1 MSVRYKKF
9 CYGWVAK
16 NNGITSELDEMPS
29 LGNLFLFLKVL
40 CPSMAYY
47 VFTDHDGIRFVG
59 VSVDVAGRLCIV
71 VEVKISE

>member
-1 MSVRYKKF
+1 
-9 CYGWVAK
+9 
-16 NNGITSELDEMPS
+16 MPS

-47 VFTDHDGIRFVG
+47 VFADGIRFVG